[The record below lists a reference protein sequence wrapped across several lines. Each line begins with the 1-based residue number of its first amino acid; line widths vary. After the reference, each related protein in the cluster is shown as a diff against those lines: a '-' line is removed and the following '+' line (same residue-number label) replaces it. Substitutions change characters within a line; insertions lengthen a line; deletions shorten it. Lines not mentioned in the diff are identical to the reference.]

1 MTATTVDRVLLDFD
15 AFIKASN
22 TREER
27 SVFQAAKLQA
37 EALDNRL
44 AAIEQ
49 AILKISEHWPA
60 SKNS

>member
-1 MTATTVDRVLLDFD
+1 MTTTAERVLLDFD

-27 SVFQAAKLQA
+27 SVFQSAKLQA
-37 EALDNRL
+37 EVMDSRL

-49 AILKISEHWPA
+49 AILKIAEGRSP
-60 SKNS
+60 K